1 MAVSKQINT
10 GTVYNLVQHSS
21 YMNLTFIV
29 NERKQNHS
37 QCYNKRCCANAY
49 VKCSCN
55 PLPQHRKRSSAKSSI
70 QCKCNSISRNHRTI
84 TRIANFFSVFLLL
97 FFIDF

>member
-1 MAVSKQINT
+1 MAVSKQIYT

-37 QCYNKRCCANAY
+37 QCYKQ
-49 VKCSCN
+49 KM
-55 PLPQHRKRSSAKSSI
+55 LPQ
-70 QCKCNSISRNHRTI
+70 CLCEM
-84 TRIANFFSVFLLL
+84 FLQAPATAPQA
-97 FFIDF
+97 

>member
-1 MAVSKQINT
+1 MTVSKQIYT

-37 QCYNKRCCANAY
+37 QCYNKKKMLCQCLCEMFLQSPAIA
-49 VKCSCN
+49 
-55 PLPQHRKRSSAKSSI
+55 PQA
-70 QCKCNSISRNHRTI
+70 
-84 TRIANFFSVFLLL
+84 
-97 FFIDF
+97 

>member
-1 MAVSKQINT
+1 MAVSKQIYT

-37 QCYNKRCCANAY
+37 QCYNKKKDA
-49 VKCSCN
+49 V
-55 PLPQHRKRSSAKSSI
+55 PMLM
-70 QCKCNSISRNHRTI
+70 
-84 TRIANFFSVFLLL
+84 
-97 FFIDF
+97 